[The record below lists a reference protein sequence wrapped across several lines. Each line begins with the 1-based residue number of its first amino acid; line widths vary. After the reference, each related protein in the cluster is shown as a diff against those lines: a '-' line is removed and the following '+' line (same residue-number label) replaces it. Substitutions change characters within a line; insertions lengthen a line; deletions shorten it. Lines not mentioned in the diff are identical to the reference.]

1 MMDLSF
7 SVFILKQG
15 PENMMVILEALEK
28 KYDEGLYLNNT
39 VLKTK
44 EIDFAEQ
51 YPKTAFYACIFFFF
65 NGSVFNMISI
75 LKKYTS

>member
-44 EIDFAEQ
+44 EIDFAKQ
-51 YPKTAFYACIFFFF
+51 YPKTAFYACIFFFLMVQF
-65 NGSVFNMISI
+65 
-75 LKKYTS
+75 LT

>member
-51 YPKTAFYACIFFFF
+51 YPKTAFYACIFFLMVQF
-65 NGSVFNMISI
+65 
-75 LKKYTS
+75 LT